1 MMGLLRAEWLKTR
14 RTVLRFLVFV
24 LPLLIGAVLGGYIAA
39 RSWLISPSGAFSG
52 FFSGWGAL
60 VMPVAIA
67 MVAGQLVHEEE
78 QAGSFGGL
86 LLCAKPRWQL
96 YMSKFVMLVL
106 AVVVA
111 TALAVGMFCLVLW
124 LGGFQHG
131 GFDVYA
137 QAAVACILAAV
148 PLAAFHLWLAFAA
161 GLGVSVGVGM
171 GGLLVAALIG
181 GTLLGDKIWPFV
193 PWAWPVRMASAA
205 AIVRTPGIDA
215 AALAFFM
222 ERVHLACA
230 VVVFSGILLIAG
242 GLWWFSRWNGRH
254 TSE

>member
-1 MMGLLRAEWLKTR
+1 MMGLFRAEWLKTR
-14 RTVLRFLVFV
+14 HTVLRFLVFV
-24 LPLLIGAVLGGYIAA
+24 FPLIIGGVLGGYIAA
-39 RSWLISPSGAFSG
+39 RSWMISPSGAFSG
-52 FFSGWGAL
+52 FFTGWGAL

-67 MVAGQLVHEEE
+67 MVAGQLVGEEE

-106 AVVVA
+106 AIVA
-111 TALAVGMFCLVLW
+111 ATVLAVGMFCLVLW
-124 LGGFQHG
+124 LGGFQQS
-131 GFDVYA
+131 GFDLYA
-137 QAAVACILAAV
+137 MAALACILAAL

-181 GTLLGDKIWPFV
+181 GTLLGDVVWPFV
-193 PWAWPVRMASAA
+193 PWAWPVRLASAV
-205 AIVRTPGIDA
+205 AIARTPGVDA
-215 AALAFFM
+215 AALEFFM

-230 VVVFSGILLIAG
+230 VAAFGGILLMVG
-242 GLWWFSRWNGRH
+242 GLWWFSRWNGRYA
-254 TSE
+254 SE